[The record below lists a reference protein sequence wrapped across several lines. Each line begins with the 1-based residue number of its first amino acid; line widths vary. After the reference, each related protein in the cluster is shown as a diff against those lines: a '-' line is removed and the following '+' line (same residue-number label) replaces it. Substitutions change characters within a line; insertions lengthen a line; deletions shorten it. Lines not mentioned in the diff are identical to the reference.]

1 MFIIDNADKILMESG
16 QRMIDSE
23 TARFLNIA
31 INLDLEIV
39 GEKGGVNMCKA
50 MEKKDKI
57 TGAIEM
63 LRLEGTKDDDIIVRV
78 MKAFGVTKDYVDS
91 LLTPQKAS

>member
-1 MFIIDNADKILMESG
+1 
-16 QRMIDSE
+16 
-23 TARFLNIA
+23 
-31 INLDLEIV
+31 
-39 GEKGGVNMCKA
+39 MCKA
-50 MEKKDKI
+50 MEKKEKKDKI
-57 TGAIEM
+57 TGALEM